1 MLGLNIWD
9 LFGFLAFIFLI
20 IFFYAEHNTVWAAF
34 TLGVIVSLVVS
45 VIYLIKDGSWP
56 WSLFK
61 KILTVITLCGVLF
74 ELIGRLMNTLKKSNR

>member
-20 IFFYAEHNTVWAAF
+20 IFFYAEDNTVWAAF
-34 TLGVIVSLVVS
+34 MLGVIISLVIS
-45 VIYLIKDGSWP
+45 VIYLIKDGAWP

-61 KILTVITLCGVLF
+61 KILTVITLCGILF
-74 ELIGRLMNTLKKSNR
+74 ELIGRLMNALKKSR